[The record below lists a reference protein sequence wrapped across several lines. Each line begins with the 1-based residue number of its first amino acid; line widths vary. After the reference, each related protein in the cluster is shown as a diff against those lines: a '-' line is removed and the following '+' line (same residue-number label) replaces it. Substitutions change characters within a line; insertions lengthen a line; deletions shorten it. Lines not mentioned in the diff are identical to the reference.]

1 MNVGSPL
8 NKMPLSCKFLVF
20 MHLIL
25 GIGAVFGGLV
35 LIVDP
40 SGGIIKM
47 PITLLNNSPFDS
59 FLIPGMILFVILG
72 VLPLII
78 SFALVTKWHWN
89 AANRLNIFSKMHWSW
104 TYSLYI
110 GFALIIWITVELF
123 SIKGIALIHV
133 GYIFLGLIIQAVT
146 MLPSVQKYYSIE

>member
-1 MNVGSPL
+1 MGSPY
-8 NKMPLSCKFLVF
+8 NKMPLSCKFLIF

-35 LIVDP
+35 LIIDP

-47 PITLLNNSPFDS
+47 PRTLLENSPFDS
-59 FLIPGMILFVILG
+59 FLIPGMILFAVLG
-72 VLPLII
+72 VFPLII

-104 TYSLYI
+104 AYSLYI

-123 SIKGIALIHV
+123 LIKGIALIHV

-146 MLPSVQKYYSIE
+146 MLPSVQKYYGIE